1 MTDQNQKKRTGMAS
15 LAAAGEGEDF
25 SVIDAIGGPRGV
37 IESMLPGVL
46 FVVLFV
52 VTSNLNLTIGVSAAL
67 AVLQVVIRLVQR
79 QSVMG
84 ALSGLIAVGICLI
97 WAWQSHEARNY
108 YMFGFLTNAAYI
120 VLLSFTLL
128 IRVPGLGLMVEF
140 IRTIPTEHFRAW
152 LHGWLDRS
160 GAPTRSS
167 PCCGSACSRCVS
179 SCRCRCTSPI
189 PWRCWARRAC

>member
-67 AVLQVVIRLVQR
+67 AVLQVVIRLVAAGHGRSQR
-79 QSVMG
+79 PDRRRNLPDMG
-84 ALSGLIAVGICLI
+84 VAES
-97 WAWQSHEARNY
+97 
-108 YMFGFLTNAAYI
+108 
-120 VLLSFTLL
+120 
-128 IRVPGLGLMVEF
+128 
-140 IRTIPTEHFRAW
+140 
-152 LHGWLDRS
+152 
-160 GAPTRSS
+160 
-167 PCCGSACSRCVS
+167 
-179 SCRCRCTSPI
+179 
-189 PWRCWARRAC
+189 